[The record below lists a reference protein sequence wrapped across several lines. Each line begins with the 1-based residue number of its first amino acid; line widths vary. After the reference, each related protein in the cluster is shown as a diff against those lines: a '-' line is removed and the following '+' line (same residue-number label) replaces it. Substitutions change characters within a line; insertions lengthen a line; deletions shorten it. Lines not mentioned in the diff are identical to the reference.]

1 MLTFLTISRR
11 TTFTLAG
18 VKLKRERCFHR
29 TMNLFNS
36 KKAHGPIDLISKFV
50 LVIVGVVFIKLA
62 ISGVSLPA
70 SILLLF
76 GIFLVI
82 SQILSF
88 FM

>member
-1 MLTFLTISRR
+1 
-11 TTFTLAG
+11 
-18 VKLKRERCFHR
+18 VKLFP
-29 TMNLFNS
+29 LFNS
-36 KKAHGPIDLISKFV
+36 RKGHGPIDLISKV
-50 LVIVGVVFIKLA
+50 ILVIVGIVFIKLA

>member
-1 MLTFLTISRR
+1 MI
-11 TTFTLAG
+11 
-18 VKLKRERCFHR
+18 
-29 TMNLFNS
+29 LFRIFKN
-36 KKAHGPIDLISKFV
+36 KKAHGPIDLISKII
-50 LVIVGVVFIKLA
+50 LVIVGIVFIKLA
-62 ISGVSLPA
+62 INGVSLPA

>member
-1 MLTFLTISRR
+1 MKIF
-11 TTFTLAG
+11 
-18 VKLKRERCFHR
+18 KLFH
-29 TMNLFNS
+29 LFPFFNS
-36 KKAHGPIDLISKFV
+36 KKAHGPIDLISKVV
-50 LVIVGVVFIKLA
+50 LVIVGIVFIKLA

>member
-1 MLTFLTISRR
+1 M
-11 TTFTLAG
+11 A
-18 VKLKRERCFHR
+18 
-29 TMNLFNS
+29 LFSS
-36 KKAHGPIDLISKFV
+36 KKAHGPIDLISKFI

>member
-1 MLTFLTISRR
+1 MD
-11 TTFTLAG
+11 
-18 VKLKRERCFHR
+18 
-29 TMNLFNS
+29 LFVS
-36 KKAHGPIDLISKFV
+36 KKAHGPIDLISKVV
-50 LVIVGVVFIKLA
+50 LVIVGIVFIKLA

>member
-1 MLTFLTISRR
+1 M
-11 TTFTLAG
+11 
-18 VKLKRERCFHR
+18 KLVP
-29 TMNLFNS
+29 LFNS
-36 KKAHGPIDLISKFV
+36 KKAHGPIDLISKFI

>member
-1 MLTFLTISRR
+1 MLTFLTTSRR
-11 TTFTLAG
+11 TIFTHTG
-18 VKLKRERCFHR
+18 VKLKREYSFHR
-29 TMNLFNS
+29 IMNLFNS
-36 KKAHGPIDLISKFV
+36 KKAHGPIDLISKFI
-50 LVIVGVVFIKLA
+50 LVIVGIVFIKLA

>member
-1 MLTFLTISRR
+1 
-11 TTFTLAG
+11 
-18 VKLKRERCFHR
+18 
-29 TMNLFNS
+29 MNLFNS